1 MTPTEGHGQRPRT
14 PAHEEA
20 DPTGIRDLLRAL
32 PDPEPMPEDL
42 VTRISARLSEEQT
55 LRARA
60 DVVDL
65 AAERSRRRPGR
76 TVAYLGVAAAGLLV
90 ATVAV
95 GELGGSGI
103 LGGTTA
109 RDSAAQVSTRS
120 EGSDAAGPAEAGSQ
134 DAAGAAGADAGAEAG
149 AGGDGGGGAEADT
162 GAGGADAAESG
173 GAAADQP
180 RAASAGTVDVLTP
193 LGEVTLASYRDEG
206 LEAVAAHGGSDT
218 AMRAEQTGLDQRGAD
233 NCWQAGS
240 DRQDWPR
247 RHAAEAVLDGEP
259 VVVLIGLED
268 DDRGVAV
275 LLPRSCTTGAPVE
288 VLDTVTW
295 GS

>member
-14 PAHEEA
+14 PAQEEV
-20 DPTGIRDLLRAL
+20 DPTGIRDLLRGL
-32 PDPEPMPEDL
+32 PDPGPMPEDL
-42 VTRISARLSEEQT
+42 VHRISARLTDEQA
-55 LRARA
+55 LRERP

-95 GELGGSGI
+95 GELGGGGI
-103 LGGTTA
+103 LGGTAA

-120 EGSDAAGPAEAGSQ
+120 AASEAGDMADAGGAPEMAASDDAAGEEGSDEAADGS
-134 DAAGAAGADAGAEAG
+134 AG
-149 AGGDGGGGAEADT
+149 AGDD
-162 GAGGADAAESG
+162 SG
-173 GAAADQP
+173 GAAADEE
-180 RAASAGTVDVLTP
+180 RATEEVDLLTP
-193 LGEVTLASYRDEG
+193 LGEVTLASFRDAA
-206 LEAVAAHGGSDT
+206 LEAAAADAGVEVRT
-218 AMRAEQTGLDQRGAD
+218 EQAGLDQEGAAH
-233 NCWQAGS
+233 CWQVGT

-247 RHAAEAVLDGEP
+247 RHAAEASLDGEP
-259 VVVLIGLED
+259 VVVLVGQEGD
-268 DDRGVAV
+268 ARGIAV

-288 VLDTVTW
+288 ALDTVTW